1 MSTLV
6 DEARV
11 AANEAAH
18 RLGVQVLEL
27 SEVDDQR
34 AAAELLQRVWDADS
48 PDQLVNASFMRA
60 FSHSG
65 NYVVGAYRG
74 GHLLGAAVAFL
85 GTDHLHS
92 HIAGVEPGRQ
102 GSGVGYAIKL
112 HQRAWALDRGLST
125 VCWTYDPLVR
135 RNAYFNLCKLGAVAT
150 EYLPD
155 FYGPMDVGTNAGTPS
170 DRMYV
175 RWELTSPSANA
186 AARGECQ
193 EVDPAGG
200 VVVLGRDEDGAP
212 MPVAE
217 AGGRRLLVAAP
228 ADVEALRCT
237 DPSLAVRWRYA
248 LREAACAALERGYRV
263 AGVTRDGWYVLEDS

>member
-11 AANEAAH
+11 AANEAAD

-34 AAAELLQRVWDADS
+34 AAAELLRRVWDADS
-48 PDQLVNASFMRA
+48 PDRLVNAGLMRA

-74 GHLLGAAVAFL
+74 GQLLGAAVGFL
-85 GTDHLHS
+85 GADHLHS

-102 GSGVGYAIKL
+102 GSGVGYAMKL

-135 RNAYFNLCKLGAVAT
+135 RNAYFNLCKLGARAT

-155 FYGPMDVGTNAGTPS
+155 FYGPMEVGTNAGGPS

-175 RWELTSPSANA
+175 RWELTSPSANLA
-186 AARGECQ
+186 ASGECQ

-200 VVVLGRDEDGAP
+200 VVVLGRDDRGG
-212 MPVAE
+212 PVPVVE
-217 AGGRRLLVAAP
+217 AGGRRLLVAVP
-228 ADVEALRCT
+228 ADVEALRGT
-237 DPSLAVRWRYA
+237 DPPLAARWRYA
-248 LREAACAALERGYRV
+248 LREAVTAAIERGYWV
-263 AGVTRDGWYVLEDS
+263 DGVTRDGWYVLEGA